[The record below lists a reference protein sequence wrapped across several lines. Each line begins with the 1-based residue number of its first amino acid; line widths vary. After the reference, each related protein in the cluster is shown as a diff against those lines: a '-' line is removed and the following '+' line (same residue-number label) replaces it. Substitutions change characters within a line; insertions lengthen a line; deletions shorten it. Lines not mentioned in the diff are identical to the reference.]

1 MTTRNRLVLLA
12 IASSML
18 VGCNVGKK
26 SVLFVTKTSFAV
38 DVDTNPPTFDVGYGR
53 YEGSIAPVVKEG
65 AVLPLLSSISADAGI
80 SSAVFGSGVTQNF
93 AVGNAAIIMSQYIG
107 EISNPADG
115 HRDVFTTIIDKP
127 ASVIGTIV
135 EGERYFFGTKTSVG
149 FTASFAPERGFAPDA
164 ISLGYKRKE
173 LAYVPIKQVNH
184 PTVAAIA
191 AAGGN
196 PAVIATP
203 VVTKLHLPSLLATSG
218 TSANAGSNQGGFGV
232 TQFYATGEA
241 ANFLAAHPVIRNSVI
256 SKIIGDDTIEA
267 KFEAARLKAIDDL
280 DIIGV
285 KGELATLKAE
295 NVIDNMPVADLDG
308 ALASMIV
315 DTIAVNTEVFSDYD
329 SDGTISDPEKRAKLK
344 ALAFTGDDKELI
356 KKVNKW
362 VSDNS

>member
-12 IASSML
+12 IASSLL
-18 VGCNVGKK
+18 VGCGVGKK

-93 AVGNAAIIMSQYIG
+93 GVGNAAIIMSQFIG
-107 EISNPADG
+107 SNENPADG
-115 HRDVFTTIIDKP
+115 SRETFDTITAKP
-127 ASVIGTIV
+127 ASVVGTID
-135 EGERYFFGTKTSVG
+135 EGKRYFFGTKTTIG
-149 FTASFAPERGFAPDA
+149 FSASFAPERSFAPDS

-173 LAYVPIKQVNH
+173 LAYVPIKQV
-184 PTVAAIA
+184 TTG
-191 AAGGN
+191 AGSS
-196 PAVIATP
+196 AVSR
-203 VVTKLHLPSLLATSG
+203 LHLPSLLATSG
-218 TSANAGSNQGGFGV
+218 NSASAGSNQAGFGV
-232 TQFYATGEA
+232 TQFYATGES

-256 SKIIGDDTIEA
+256 SKIIGDQTIEE
-267 KFEAARLKAIDDL
+267 KFETARLKAIDEL
-280 DIIGV
+280 DKIGV
-285 KGELATLKAE
+285 AGELATLKAK
-295 NVIDNMPVADLDG
+295 NVIDNMPEADLDG

-315 DTIAVNTEVFSDYD
+315 DAIAANTEVFSDYD
-329 SDGTISDPEKRAKLK
+329 SDGTISDSEKRTKLK
-344 ALAFTGDDKELI
+344 ALASTGDDKELI